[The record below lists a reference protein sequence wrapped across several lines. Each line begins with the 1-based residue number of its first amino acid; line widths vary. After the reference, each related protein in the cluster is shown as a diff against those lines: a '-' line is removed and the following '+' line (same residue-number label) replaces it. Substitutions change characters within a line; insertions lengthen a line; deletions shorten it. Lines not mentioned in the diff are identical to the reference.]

1 MNQPQS
7 SSPSPMP
14 EFDARSAQAPDK
26 RDSSQRPHGLDETA
40 MFARKDLAAKA
51 MDFIPK
57 PSLPEA
63 FGRYAVRSVLGS
75 GAFGVVYLGH
85 DTQLDRPVAIKVL
98 QRAAG
103 VSPDDVERFLQEARR
118 LARLKHPAIVT
129 VYDVG
134 SEGSDVYI
142 VSDFIDGTS
151 LKEWLSTNRPT
162 WQEAARIVAALA
174 EALAHAHAQL
184 TVHRDVKPANIL
196 MTRVRQPVLV
206 DFGLGLDD
214 AAIAGSDRGAV
225 MGTPAYM
232 SPEQVAGVA
241 HRIDGRTDIYSLGI
255 VLYELLCGRTPFRA
269 ADMFELLRQ
278 IRDDEP
284 QPPRQVAT
292 DLPRELERVCLK
304 AFAKRQKDRY
314 TTANDFAEDLRRVLA
329 AADTS
334 PSTVVAVPTP
344 PSTDTPAPSRPSMT
358 TSPVAPPVTSPD
370 SVGTGLSATPRST
383 SSQRRARD
391 AERRQL
397 TVMFCDLAES
407 ATLAETLDP
416 EDLHQILRD
425 YQQVCTEVVHRFDG
439 ELVQTVGDG
448 LLVCFGY
455 PVAYEDAAQ
464 RAIRAGLAMLDD
476 VAALSQRIKKSR
488 GVTLA
493 LRVGIHTGLA
503 VAGDLSGGTSKI
515 GEPVSIVGEA
525 RNVAIELQTT
535 AEPNSVIISG
545 ATLRI
550 VQGFFDCQSLGHC
563 AVKGVTKSVEVHRVL
578 REREVR
584 SRIEIAGAGA
594 GGLTPLVGRDREVGL
609 LLDRWEQVKDQQAQ
623 VAMLIGEPGIGKSRL
638 TFVVKQQVQQEHDA
652 GDPRT
657 IIEWRCSSQHQN
669 SSLNPAIEFLERH
682 LRFRRDESADT
693 KLARLEQWLTQA
705 GMPLEETVPL
715 FAALV
720 ALPLPARYPALQL
733 TPEKLKQ
740 KTLDALSDWLRRCAD
755 ATPVLFIVEDLHWID
770 ASTLELLRMLIAEAA
785 GDRLFLVLTF
795 RPEFKPPWNDSR
807 LTQVPL
813 QRLNKR
819 QISEMLQ
826 QRTSA
831 KALPPEVAEQVA
843 ARSDGVPLF
852 IEECTNMLLES
863 GLLKEEAGQ
872 YVLTGKLPRDAIPA
886 TLQDLL
892 MARLDRLDDAKE
904 VAQLGATLGREFT
917 HELLQAVAT
926 IVPPTLDE
934 ELGKLLDAELIFKKG
949 RPPQLSY
956 IFKHA
961 LIQDAAYNSLLKS
974 KRQQHHQRI
983 AEVLEAQFP
992 ETAAT
997 TPELLAQH
1005 FTEANLPERAVPY
1018 WEQAGLLCRDRSANA
1033 EAIGHFTRGLQLL
1046 DSFDDSPDKDKQE
1059 LRLQIPLGTAYLSAK
1074 GYAAPE
1080 GGPIFARARALAE
1093 RIGEKPQLFAV
1104 MWGDWAWHVVRG
1116 DFRLCMELAAEAMQ
1130 LAEQLND
1137 PGITMEALFMPGLTL
1152 LYRGDF
1158 IGAREH
1164 CKHAIAQFDDREQCR
1179 LWTAYTGQNSGVTH
1193 RCYLAL
1199 ALWHLGYPDQA
1210 LAMSGEAIA
1219 HGREVQHPFSLC
1231 YALHHAGW
1239 LFQHC
1244 RIGLDCEAVGQE
1256 EIHIASEHCFALWSV
1271 TGTLYRAA
1279 GLLQQGRVNDAL
1291 PELQQG
1297 ITAYKAS
1304 GAELALP
1311 FYLSLLAEALQQSGL
1326 LDESLSTI
1334 TEALR
1339 YADKNEDLFQ
1349 TAELHRQRGELFLAL
1364 APDHTTEAETCFQTS
1379 LAIARQQ
1386 HSQAWRLRTTT
1397 SLARLWHLQ
1406 GQTSRA
1412 RQALA
1417 EIYDSYTVG
1426 FSTPDLLAAKSLLD
1440 ELCE

>member
-1 MNQPQS
+1 MNQPTPA
-7 SSPSPMP
+7 SPTGP
-14 EFDARSAQAPDK
+14 EFDAHAAQV
-26 RDSSQRPHGLDETA
+26 RDEPGSSQQPHGMEETA
-40 MFARKDLAAKA
+40 AYLEKVSAADVSA
-51 MDFIPK
+51 GGEA
-57 PSLPEA
+57 SLPAA
-63 FGRYAVRSVLGS
+63 FGRYLVRSVLGR
-75 GAFGVVYLGH
+75 GGFGVVYLGH
-85 DTQLDRPVAIKVL
+85 DTQLDRAVAIKVL
-98 QRAAG
+98 RRGASVA
-103 VSPDDVERFLQEARR
+103 PEDVERFLQEARR

-151 LKEWLSTNRPT
+151 LKDWLRENRPA
-162 WQEAARIVAALA
+162 WQEATRIVAALA

-196 MTRVRQPVLV
+196 MTRARQPVLV

-214 AAIAGSDRGAV
+214 AAIAGSDLGAV

-232 SPEQVAGVA
+232 SPEQVTGVA

-269 ADMFELLRQ
+269 AEMSELLRQ

-284 QPPRQVAT
+284 QPPRQIAT

-314 TTANDFAEDLRRVLA
+314 TTANDFAEELRRVLA
-329 AADTS
+329 AADSSHSATMAAPSPTGNATPS
-334 PSTVVAVPTP
+334 PSSRSTP
-344 PSTDTPAPSRPSMT
+344 P
-358 TSPVAPPVTSPD
+358 VAAAD
-370 SVGTGLSATPRST
+370 SKATGSSSSPRST

-397 TVMFCDLAES
+397 TVMFCDLADS
-407 ATLAETLDP
+407 GTLAETLDP

-425 YQQVCTEVVHRFDG
+425 YQQVCTEVVHRFGG

-464 RAIRAGLAMLDD
+464 RAIRTGLAMLED
-476 VAALSQRIKKSR
+476 VAALSQRVKKTR
-488 GVTLA
+488 GLTLA

-525 RNVAIELQTT
+525 RNVAIELQTA

-550 VQGFFDCQSLGHC
+550 VQGFFDCESLGQC

-584 SRIEIAGAGA
+584 SRIEIAGAGV

-609 LLDRWEQVKDQQAQ
+609 LLDRWEQVKEQQAQ

-652 GDPRT
+652 GEPRT

-669 SSLNPAIEFLERH
+669 SSLNPATEFLERH
-682 LRFRRDESADT
+682 LHFRRDESADA

-705 GMPLEETVPL
+705 GMPLDEAVPL

-755 ATPVLFIVEDLHWID
+755 VTPVLFIVEDLHWID
-770 ASTLELLRMLIAEAA
+770 ASTLELLRLLIAEAP
-785 GDRLFLVLTF
+785 GERLFLVLTF

-819 QISEMLQ
+819 QIGEMLQ
-826 QRTSA
+826 KRTSA

-843 ARSDGVPLF
+843 ARTDGVPLF

-892 MARLDRLDDAKE
+892 MTRLDRLGDAKE
-904 VAQLGATLGREFT
+904 VAQLGATLGREFS
-917 HELLQAVAT
+917 HELLQAVAMLD
-926 IVPPTLDE
+926 PATLDE

-949 RPPQLSY
+949 RPPQVSY
-956 IFKHA
+956 SFKHA

-983 AEVLEAQFP
+983 AEVLETQFP

-1018 WEQAGLLCRDRSANA
+1018 WERAGLLCRDRSANT

-1046 DSFDDSPDKDKQE
+1046 ESFDDSPEKDKQE
-1059 LRLQIPLGTAYLSAK
+1059 LRLQLPLGTAYLSTK

-1104 MWGDWAWHVVRG
+1104 MWGNWAWHVVRG

-1158 IGAREH
+1158 VGAREH
-1164 CKHAIAQFDDREQCR
+1164 CERAITEFDNRELCA
-1179 LWTAYTGQNSGVTH
+1179 LWTAYTGQHSGATH

-1199 ALWHLGYPDQA
+1199 ALWHLGFPDQA
-1210 LAMSGEAIA
+1210 LAMSREAIA
-1219 HGREVQHPFSLC
+1219 RAREVQHPFSLC

-1244 RIGLDCEAVGQE
+1244 RLGAEGEAVGTE
-1256 EIHIASEHCFALWSV
+1256 EIQIASEHCFALWSV

-1279 GLLQQGRVNDAL
+1279 GLLQQGRASEAL
-1291 PELQQG
+1291 PELRQG
-1297 ITAYKAS
+1297 ITAYIAS

-1326 LDESLSTI
+1326 LDEALSTI
-1334 TEALR
+1334 AEAMR

-1349 TAELHRQRGELFLAL
+1349 TAELHRQRGELLLARS
-1364 APDHTTEAETCFQTS
+1364 PDRATEAESCFQTS
-1379 LAIARQQ
+1379 LDIARSQ
-1386 HSQAWRLRTTT
+1386 HSQAWQLRTTT
-1397 SLARLWHLQ
+1397 SLARLWHTQ
-1406 GQTSRA
+1406 GQTDRA

-1417 EIYDSYTVG
+1417 EIDSSYTEG
-1426 FSTPDLLAAKSLLD
+1426 FATPDLLAARSLLK
-1440 ELCE
+1440 ELHE

>member
-1 MNQPQS
+1 MNQPPS
-7 SSPSPMP
+7 SSPSPVP
-14 EFDARSAQAPDK
+14 EFDARFAQPTDE
-26 RDSSQRPHGLDETA
+26 RDSSQRPHGCDATA
-40 MFARKDLAAKA
+40 MFAGKDLATDAV
-51 MDFIPK
+51 DIIPK
-57 PSLPEA
+57 LSLPAA
-63 FGRYAVRSVLGS
+63 FGRYVVRSVLGC
-75 GAFGVVYLGH
+75 GGFGVVYLGH

-103 VSPDDVERFLQEARR
+103 IAPEDVERFLQEARR

-134 SEGSDVYI
+134 SEGSDFYI
-142 VSDFIDGTS
+142 VSDFIDGIS
-151 LKEWLSTNRPT
+151 LKDWLSTNRPT

-196 MTRVRQPVLV
+196 MTRTRQPVLV

-232 SPEQVAGVA
+232 SPEQVTGVA

-269 ADMFELLRQ
+269 ADMSEMLRQ

-284 QPPRQVAT
+284 QPPRQIAT

-314 TTANDFAEDLRRVLA
+314 TTANDFAEELRRVLT
-329 AADTS
+329 AADPS
-334 PSTVVAVPTP
+334 PSAVVSVPTP
-344 PSTDTPAPSRPSMT
+344 VSADTPAPSRPSMT
-358 TSPVAPPVTSPD
+358 TSPVAPPVMSSE
-370 SVGTGLSATPRST
+370 SVGTGSSSVPRST
-383 SSQRRARD
+383 SSLRRSRD

-397 TVMFCDLAES
+397 TVMFCDLADS

-425 YQQVCTEVVHRFDG
+425 YQQVCTEVVHRFGG

-464 RAIRAGLAMLDD
+464 RAIRTGLAMLDD
-476 VAALSQRIKKSR
+476 VAALSQRIKKTR

-525 RNVAIELQTT
+525 RNVAIELQTA

-550 VQGFFDCQSLGHC
+550 VQGFFDCESLGPC
-563 AVKGVTKSVEVHRVL
+563 AVKGITKSVEVHRVL

-584 SRIEIAGAGA
+584 SRIEIAGA

-638 TFVVKQQVQQEHDA
+638 TFVLKQQVQQEHDA
-652 GDPRT
+652 GEPRT
-657 IIEWRCSSQHQN
+657 VIEWRCSSQHQN
-669 SSLNPAIEFLERH
+669 SSLNPATEFLERQLH
-682 LRFRRDESADT
+682 FRRDESADA
-693 KLARLEQWLTQA
+693 KLTRLEQWLAQV
-705 GMPLEETVPL
+705 GMPLDETVPL

-770 ASTLELLRMLIAEAA
+770 ATSLELLRVLIAEAP
-785 GDRLFLVLTF
+785 GERLFLVLTF

-892 MARLDRLDDAKE
+892 MARLDRLGDAKE

-917 HELLQAVAT
+917 HELLLAVT
-926 IVPPTLDE
+926 TLDPPTLDE
-934 ELGKLLDAELIFKKG
+934 ELGRLLDAELIFKKG
-949 RPPQLSY
+949 RPPQQSY

-983 AEVLEAQFP
+983 AEVLEAQFS

-1005 FTEANLPERAVPY
+1005 FTEANLPERGVPY
-1018 WEQAGLLCRDRSANA
+1018 WERAGLLCRDRSANA
-1033 EAIGHFTRGLQLL
+1033 EAIGHFTRGLKLL
-1046 DSFDDSPDKDKQE
+1046 ESFDDSPDKDKQE

-1080 GGPIFARARALAE
+1080 GGPVFERARALAE

-1130 LAEQLND
+1130 LAEQLHD
-1137 PGITMEALFMPGLTL
+1137 PGLTMEALFLPGLTL

-1158 IGAREH
+1158 AGAREH
-1164 CKHAIAQFDDREQCR
+1164 CERAITEFDNRELCAV
-1179 LWTAYTGQNSGVTH
+1179 WTAHTGQNSGVTH

-1199 ALWHLGYPDQA
+1199 ALWHLGFPDQA

-1219 HGREVQHPFSLC
+1219 RSREVRHPFSLC

-1244 RIGLDCEAVGQE
+1244 HMGLDVEAVSQE
-1256 EIHIASEHCFALWSV
+1256 EIHIASEHCFVLWSV

-1279 GLLQQGRVNDAL
+1279 GLLQHGRVEEAL

-1334 TEALR
+1334 VEALQF
-1339 YADKNEDLFQ
+1339 ADKNEDLFQ
-1349 TAELHRQRGELFLAL
+1349 TAELHRQRGELLLAL
-1364 APDHTTEAETCFQTS
+1364 SPDRAAEAESCFQTS
-1379 LAIARQQ
+1379 LGIARQQ
-1386 HSQAWRLRTTT
+1386 HSQAWQLRTTI
-1397 SLARLWHLQ
+1397 SLARLWHSQ
-1406 GQTSRA
+1406 GQTARA
-1412 RQALA
+1412 RQALL
-1417 EIYDSYTVG
+1417 EIYDSYTEG
-1426 FSTPDLLAAKSLLD
+1426 FSTPDLLTAKSLLD
-1440 ELCE
+1440 QLCE